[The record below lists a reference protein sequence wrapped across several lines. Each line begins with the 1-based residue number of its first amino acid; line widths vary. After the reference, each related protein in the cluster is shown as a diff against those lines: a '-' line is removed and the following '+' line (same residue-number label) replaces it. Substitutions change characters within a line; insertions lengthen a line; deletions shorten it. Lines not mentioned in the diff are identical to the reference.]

1 MNKSRFYN
9 YFLISPIF
17 FRLFRL
23 LLTFAGVI
31 MILLFFAWLTKP
43 DLSSAGINY
52 SKDDLIKAE
61 QLRSN
66 SFDTNNLLRLQVDVD
81 YSKGK
86 QAEWFPKNESP
97 ILSELVHEGK
107 LPPVA
112 ERVGEEPCVMK
123 GVDGI
128 GKYGGTWLRLNGLV
142 LGSRMSYSTLVR
154 FSPQG
159 FPIVPHLAKSWEVS
173 DNYKKWTFNL
183 RKGVK
188 WSDGYPFTSADI
200 KYCWDNEINCQEI
213 YGGNIPQEFLTDNGE
228 SCKLICYSNDP
239 YKVTFLFP
247 EPKGL
252 FLALM
257 ATSYGGRLANSPEHY
272 LRKYHPV
279 LGDKKLI
286 NKALGAS
293 KMQSARSLYYYLKE
307 YNNPHHPRMW
317 PWIVRSYKANPPET
331 AIRNPY
337 YWVVDEKGNQLPYI
351 DRIMSEQVSDN
362 MVALRATAGGV
373 SFQLRYIGY
382 ENYTYLMNQRKA
394 GDYNIYHW
402 YPGDCS
408 MFVIQFNLN
417 RCTDSDHPEWLKKRE
432 VMNNK
437 LFRQAMSLAINRRVI
452 IKAVYN
458 NQTVPMQ
465 VSPCPESPFYNKN
478 ALNAFIEYNPEQAK
492 NLLDKIGLTNYDAE
506 GYRTFKDGSR
516 MTFYLDY
523 PSGGMISS
531 EPVQFVVDDWGK
543 AGIRVIQRERQRNL
557 WEVERMG
564 LLHDMNVWM
573 SNNEYYPIVEPRF
586 FAPVVANCFFA
597 QANAK
602 WYAQGGMRGSPKAN
616 GPGSEP
622 VKTNDP
628 LYKAILAY
636 QSACQTSDLK
646 EQVKRF
652 QPALEIAAE
661 NVWSI
666 NIART
671 PAVLCV
677 VKNDMRNVPETA
689 ICSWDFQ
696 SPGNAGI
703 ETFYMIKSNNSPGAI
718 AKIKSEI
725 ITPTGNFSGLEAN
738 KFTTE
743 LKSSIARNHKW
754 SFKHLYTIIKVFILI
769 IAGILLV
776 IIVVRHPYIAR
787 RLLIMIP
794 TLTIISVIVF
804 IVIQLPPGDYLTSEI
819 IRLKASGDEISEQVI
834 EEIKEQF
841 FLNKSMTE
849 RYFRWTGLYW
859 FTTFSEKDKG
869 LLQGYLGRSMQTR
882 KMVNEIIGDR
892 IMLTILI
899 SLGTILFTWI
909 IAVPIGIYSAV
920 RQYSIGDYILTLF
933 GFIGM
938 CIPAFLLA
946 LLLMYFSYAVFDIHI
961 SGLLS
966 PEFAIQP
973 EWDFPKFK
981 NLLEHIWLP
990 IVVLGMGG
998 TAGMIRIMRANLLDE
1013 LKKPYVVT
1021 ARAKGVRPV
1030 KLLLKYPVRLA
1041 LNPFIS
1047 GIGGIFPQLISGG
1060 AIVAIVLSLPTV
1072 GPLMLTAI
1080 MSEDMYLAGSMLMVL
1095 SVLGIVGTLIS
1106 DLLLLV
1112 LDPRIRMDGGG
1123 R

>member
-1 MNKSRFYN
+1 MNKLQFHN
-9 YFLISPIF
+9 YSLIPTIF
-17 FRLFRL
+17 FRLFRVF
-23 LLTFAGVI
+23 LTFAGVI
-31 MILLFFAWLTKP
+31 ITLLFFAWLTKP
-43 DLSSAGINY
+43 DLSSDGINY
-52 SKDDLIKAE
+52 SKDDLIKAK

-66 SFDTNNLLRLQVDVD
+66 SFDTNHLLRLQVDVD

-128 GKYGGTWLRLNGLV
+128 GKYGGTWLRLNGL
-142 LGSRMSYSTLVR
+142 LIDSRMSYSSLVR

-173 DNYKKWTFNL
+173 DDYKKWTFYL

-200 KYCWDNEINCQEI
+200 QYCLEYEINCPELFGGMLQEL
-213 YGGNIPQEFLTDNGE
+213 LTVNGKPCE
-228 SCKLICYSNDP
+228 LICYSNNP

-247 EPKGL
+247 EPKGS
-252 FLALM
+252 FLALL
-257 ATSYGGRLANSPEHY
+257 ATSYGGRLVNSPKHY
-272 LRKYHPV
+272 LSKYHPV
-279 LGDKKLI
+279 IGDKELI
-286 NKALGAS
+286 DKALEAS
-293 KMQSARSLYYYLKE
+293 KMQSARSLYYHLKR
-307 YNNPHHPRMW
+307 YNNPYHPRMW

-337 YWVVDEKGNQLPYI
+337 YWAVDEKGNQLPYI
-351 DRIMSEQVSDN
+351 DRIMTEQISDDMVS
-362 MVALRATAGGV
+362 LRAAAGGV

-382 ENYTYLMNQRKA
+382 ENYTYLMGQRKA
-394 GDYNIYHW
+394 GDYNVYHW

-408 MFVIQFNLN
+408 TFVIQFNLN
-417 RCTDSDHPEWLKKRE
+417 RCTDLKHPEWLKKRKI
-432 VMNNK
+432 MSNK
-437 LFRQAMSLAINRRVI
+437 LFRQAMSLAINRQAI

-465 VSPCPESPFYNKN
+465 VSPCPESPFYSEN
-478 ALNAFIEYNPEQAK
+478 ALKAFIEYEPERAK
-492 NLLDKIGLTNYDAE
+492 KLLDKIGLTNYDAE
-506 GYRTFKDGSR
+506 GYRTFHDGSR

-523 PSGGMISS
+523 PSGGMIS
-531 EPVQFVVDDWGK
+531 EDPVQFVVDDWAKVGV
-543 AGIRVIQRERQRNL
+543 RVIQRERQRVL
-557 WEVERMG
+557 WEIERMG

-573 SNNEYYPIVEPRF
+573 SNDEYYPIVEPRF
-586 FAPVVANCFFA
+586 FAPVVMGCFFA

-602 WYAQGGMRGSPKAN
+602 WYMQGGMRGNPKAN
-616 GPGSEP
+616 GPGCEP
-622 VKTNDP
+622 LETNEP

-636 QSACQTSDLK
+636 QDACKTSDLN

-652 QPALEIAAE
+652 QPALDIAAE

-677 VKNDMRNVPETA
+677 VKNSMRNVPGTA

-703 ETFYMIKSNNSPGAI
+703 ETFYMEKSNNSPGAI
-718 AKIKSEI
+718 AKIKDEI
-725 ITPTGNFSGLEAN
+725 ITISGNFNNMAADKS
-738 KFTTE
+738 TTDIE
-743 LKSSIARNHKW
+743 PSIAQNHKSLW
-754 SFKHLYTIIKVFILI
+754 KHLYKIIKVFILI
-769 IAGILLV
+769 IAGLLLV
-776 IIVVRHPYIAR
+776 IIVARYPYIAR

-819 IRLKASGDEISEQVI
+819 IRLKGSGDEVSEHI
-834 EEIKEQF
+834 IKEIKEQF
-841 FLNKSMTE
+841 FLDKSMTE

-859 FTTFSEKDKG
+859 FTTFDGKDKG
-869 LLQGYLGRSMQTR
+869 LLQGYLGRSMETR

-892 IMLTILI
+892 ILLTILI

-909 IAVPIGIYSAV
+909 VAVPIGIYSAV
-920 RQYSIGDYILTLF
+920 RQYSIGDYILTFF

-938 CIPAFLLA
+938 CIPPFLLA
-946 LLLMYFSYAVFDIHI
+946 LLLMYFSFAVFDIHI

-973 EWDFPKFK
+973 EWDLPKIK
-981 NLLEHIWLP
+981 NLLQHIWLP

-1060 AIVAIVLSLPTV
+1060 AIVAIVLSLPTI

-1095 SVLGIVGTLIS
+1095 SVLGVVGTLIS